1 MPPSKSMKYFL
12 VERLILNRI
21 WTKKVSL
28 RVLLGIPIYEVI
40 STWMS
45 NNYLKLNLFKTDLL
59 ITSYLAPPIVFFY
72 TSYFAP
78 PVVFSI
84 SINSNSILQVFR
96 PKISE
101 LSLTSSIFS
110 HLTPNPSGKPSFLYF
125 QNRSRITSSTAPI
138 LVQVTIIS
146 HLFLQSLLHRHY

>member
-59 ITSYLAPPIVFFY
+59 ITSYFAPPI
-72 TSYFAP
+72 
-78 PVVFSI
+78 VFSI

-110 HLTPNPSGKPSFLYF
+110 HLTLNPSGKPSFLYF

-146 HLFLQSLLHRHY
+146 HLFCSLYYTDTIKIVS